1 VIGRSPKL
9 PKLGRP
15 KFKDVG
21 QQRFAD
27 ALIEWVESR
36 DPAVGRGD
44 RMEALLTRREA
55 VEIGLIRT
63 VANGNRMVPTA
74 PDVSSVGLGPPVMT
88 VPPAIEGMAADAA
101 IQSIIISWPN
111 QLGIYRNHSFTE
123 IWRAETDDL
132 GVAVLIG
139 QSSGDLYGDAVG
151 PGAGRYYWVRNISTT
166 GIAGPFNGVSGT
178 YAETGLDVPYLLSQ
192 IEGEIRE
199 DQLFASLATRIS
211 LIDAP
216 ASTTGSVNK
225 RIADTASSLQSDIDT
240 INATLEDIE
249 AIPVFDSADNYAID
263 DLVKYDGSLYR
274 CIQAT
279 TAPSELPTDTAYW
292 ELVGDYASLGEAVA
306 AHAVLL
312 DDHGTRITASEGDI
326 TTQAGQIT
334 TLQTGL
340 SSAETDITANASAV
354 TAIDTRVTS
363 AEGSIVSQSS
373 AIDALEASVNNAT
386 TGLSTKASSTDL
398 TNAVA
403 GVYGAEVASFTNINA
418 EFDDVATAL
427 NLKAAVTYVDTAVA
441 TAEGDA
447 IASAT
452 QQVWS
457 ALGEAN
463 AAGVETRA
471 TAWNGVS
478 AQWEVKTQVGNL
490 VAGVGLLNDGQK
502 TRFYAQADS
511 FAIYGTSVPS
521 NRANAIPF
529 TVVGG
534 VTYIKNAA
542 IQNASIT
549 SAKIQS
555 LAADKIVAN
564 DLAAISADLGSI
576 TGGSLNIN
584 NRFIVTSGGVA
595 TIRSATTGARL
606 EMSGDRINVYDSS
619 NNLRVRIGRL

>member
-1 VIGRSPKL
+1 MIGRSPKL

-27 ALIEWVESR
+27 ALIEWIESR

-63 VANGNRMVPTA
+63 GGNGNRMVPTA

-132 GVAVLIG
+132 GEAVLIG

-166 GIAGPFNGVSGT
+166 NIAGPFNGVSGT

-211 LIDAP
+211 LIDAS

-225 RIADTASSLQSDIDT
+225 RIADTASSLQSGID
-240 INATLEDIE
+240 
-249 AIPVFDSADNYAID
+249 
-263 DLVKYDGSLYR
+263 
-274 CIQAT
+274 
-279 TAPSELPTDTAYW
+279 
-292 ELVGDYASLGEAVA
+292 
-306 AHAVLL
+306 
-312 DDHGTRITASEGDI
+312 
-326 TTQAGQIT
+326 
-334 TLQTGL
+334 
-340 SSAETDITANASAV
+340 
-354 TAIDTRVTS
+354 
-363 AEGSIVSQSS
+363 
-373 AIDALEASVNNAT
+373 
-386 TGLSTKASSTDL
+386 
-398 TNAVA
+398 
-403 GVYGAEVASFTNINA
+403 
-418 EFDDVATAL
+418 
-427 NLKAAVTYVDTAVA
+427 LKAAVTYVDTAVA

-502 TRFYAQADS
+502 TRLYVQADS
-511 FAIYGTSVPS
+511 FAIYGTSVPW
-521 NRANAIPF
+521 NRADAIPF

>member
-1 VIGRSPKL
+1 MIGRSPKL

-74 PDVSSVGLGPPVMT
+74 PDVSSVGPPVMT

-132 GVAVLIG
+132 GEAVLIG

-166 GIAGPFNGVSGT
+166 NIAGPFNGVSGT

-192 IEGEIRE
+192 LEGEIRE

-340 SSAETDITANASAV
+340 SSAETDITANAGAV

-386 TGLSTKASSTDL
+386 TGLSTKASTTYVDS
-398 TNAVA
+398 AVA
-403 GVYGAEVASFTNINA
+403 DEASA
-418 EFDDVATAL
+418 RATAISTL
-427 NLKAAVTYVDTAVA
+427 EASLQTDIDTRATVTYVDTAVA